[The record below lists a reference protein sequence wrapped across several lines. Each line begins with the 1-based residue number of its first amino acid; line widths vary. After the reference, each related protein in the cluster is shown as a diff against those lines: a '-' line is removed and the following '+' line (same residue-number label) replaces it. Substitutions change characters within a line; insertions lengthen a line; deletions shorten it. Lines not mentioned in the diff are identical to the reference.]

1 MSLNP
6 DQVMEAIHFAEFVMA
21 KEKADRIGSTADTV
35 YPMKFFLFHG
45 RNELVAL
52 LGAPHLE
59 GGPDD
64 KDVNSLLVR
73 LCALALDAKAILHV
87 SEAWVADRCALCG
100 AAEPRT
106 PDGHCRA
113 CGAAA
118 TPSSQNPYR
127 QEMLVAILS
136 IKDHEKAFWWTSR
149 FNRDAHRTIVSFS
162 DQQVCSPTQATGRFL
177 QLWALESWMAPHYAV
192 NMPAV
197 LQALGKPVDA
207 KHLEM
212 AQLAEKMAPPNYP
225 FIRLNLA
232 DLAAVLRKMSIEG
245 N

>member
-6 DQVMEAIHFAEFVMA
+6 DQVMDAIRFAEFVMT
-21 KEKADRIGSTADTV
+21 KEKADRIGSDAETV

-45 RNELVAL
+45 DNEVVGL
-52 LGAPHLE
+52 LGAPRVE
-59 GGPDD
+59 SGPSD

-87 SEAWVADRCALCG
+87 SEAWMAERCAVCG
-100 AAEPRT
+100 AAEGRT
-106 PDGHCRA
+106 PDGHCKA
-113 CGAAA
+113 CKAPA

-127 QEMLVAILS
+127 EEMLITILS
-136 IKDHEKAFWWTSR
+136 IKDHEQAFWWTSR
-149 FNRDAHRTIVSFS
+149 FNRDAGRRIVSFS

-192 NMPAV
+192 NMPRV
-197 LQALGKPVDA
+197 LEALGKPVEA
-207 KHLEM
+207 KHLEL

-232 DLAAVLRKMSIEG
+232 DLATVLRKMRLEA